1 MSSKGEE
8 EIDIDDPDFWQ
19 KWAKKADLD
28 VDLINKVIM
37 TLKFGPSNKFKRV
50 KLLLTLMYKLYLFGQ
65 ILGPKSWGAAYLKD
79 HLFWELVNA

>member
-28 VDLINKVIM
+28 VDLMNKVGSTDQTEPLTCLPLLEQFSTECRKTKTKSI
-37 TLKFGPSNKFKRV
+37 TL
-50 KLLLTLMYKLYLFGQ
+50 
-65 ILGPKSWGAAYLKD
+65 AYHRMHKQ
-79 HLFWELVNA
+79 HSEPIGT

>member
-50 KLLLTLMYKLYLFGQ
+50 KLL
-65 ILGPKSWGAAYLKD
+65 
-79 HLFWELVNA
+79 

>member
-28 VDLINKVIM
+28 VDLINKVCS
-37 TLKFGPSNKFKRV
+37 L
-50 KLLLTLMYKLYLFGQ
+50 
-65 ILGPKSWGAAYLKD
+65 
-79 HLFWELVNA
+79 HLIFYTSQHNLNCVLHSCFI

>member
-1 MSSKGEE
+1 MVSESFFWNLTFDFFIPSQASFVSSKGEE

-37 TLKFGPSNKFKRV
+37 TQKFGPSNKLKRV
-50 KLLLTLMYKLYLFGQ
+50 KLL
-65 ILGPKSWGAAYLKD
+65 
-79 HLFWELVNA
+79 

>member
-28 VDLINKVIM
+28 VDLINKVIIM
-37 TLKFGPSNKFKRV
+37 TLKFGPSNQFTRV
-50 KLLLTLMYKLYLFGQ
+50 KL
-65 ILGPKSWGAAYLKD
+65 P
-79 HLFWELVNA
+79 

>member
-28 VDLINKVIM
+28 VDLINKVCS
-37 TLKFGPSNKFKRV
+37 LHF
-50 KLLLTLMYKLYLFGQ
+50 LYWPTQ
-65 ILGPKSWGAAYLKD
+65 P
-79 HLFWELVNA
+79 